1 VAAIKEFYQISKELY
16 ADIDK
21 PVESKDRDHVIAKIQ
36 SFLSKREALLS
47 DIKSP
52 LTPEEKQIGQEALEL
67 NERIQAKMQAI
78 KLEIQRDIVTV
89 KNQKK
94 NAPKYINP
102 YQSLQRG
109 GILYDKRN

>member
-1 VAAIKEFYQISKELY
+1 VAVITEFYQISKELY
-16 ADIDK
+16 AEIDK
-21 PVESKDRDHVIAKIQ
+21 PVESKDRDQVIAKIQ
-36 SFLSKREALLS
+36 SFLSQREALLA

-52 LTPEEKQIGQEALEL
+52 LSPEEKQIGQEALEL
-67 NERIQAKMQAI
+67 NKQIQDKMQAI
-78 KLEIQRDIVTV
+78 KMEIQKDIITV

-94 NAPKYINP
+94 NTPKYINP